1 MSVLYLMVPM
11 ALVLGIG
18 AVIAF
23 IWASKTG
30 QYDDV
35 DSPAH
40 RMLHDDPPDP
50 QATDTPGNKT
60 NSRTP

>member
-11 ALVLGIG
+11 ALALGIG

-23 IWASKTG
+23 IWAAKTG
-30 QYDDV
+30 QFDDV

-40 RMLHDDPPDP
+40 RMLHDDHPDP
-50 QATDTPGNKT
+50 QATGTPGKKP

>member
-11 ALVLGIG
+11 ALLLGIG

-23 IWASKTG
+23 IWAARSG
-30 QYDDV
+30 QYDDL

-40 RMLHDDPPDP
+40 RMLHDDDQTPRKNPP
-50 QATDTPGNKT
+50 Q
-60 NSRTP
+60 R